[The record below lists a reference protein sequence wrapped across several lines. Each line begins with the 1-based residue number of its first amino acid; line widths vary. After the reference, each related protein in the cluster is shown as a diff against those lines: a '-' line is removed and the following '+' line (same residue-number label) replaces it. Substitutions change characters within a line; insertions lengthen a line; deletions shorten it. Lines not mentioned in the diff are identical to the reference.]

1 MTTPLPRASARD
13 LRRET
18 ILNVAREV
26 FFEQGYT
33 AASMSTIAARLG
45 GSKGTLYNY
54 FKSKEELFE
63 AQVRDMCGA
72 AADRILEVSADGAP
86 VETLT
91 RLGEQYLQ
99 HLFSPATAQMF
110 RILVAEAQ
118 RSPELARV
126 FYAVGPARGQQGLEN
141 YLQAAKARGLIAP
154 ADCALAAEQFLS
166 LCKGRTH
173 LQFLLNLIPALT
185 PAQIRLQIGQAVDAF
200 MTLYGPKAPASI
212 PSADRSS
219 KISART

>member
-1 MTTPLPRASARD
+1 MTASAAPRTPTRD
-13 LRRET
+13 ERREA
-18 ILNVAREV
+18 ILKVAREV

-63 AQVRDMCGA
+63 AQVRDSCGA
-72 AADRILEVSADGAP
+72 AADRISEVEGEP
-86 VETLT
+86 VEALT

-99 HLFSPATAQMF
+99 HLYSEQTVQMF

-126 FYAVGPARGQQGLEN
+126 FYEVGPARGQQGLQG
-141 YLQAAKARGLIAP
+141 YLEAAKARGALDI

-166 LCKGRTH
+166 LCKGRAH
-173 LQFLLNLIPALT
+173 LQFLLNLIAPLKPAE
-185 PAQIRLQIGQAVDAF
+185 IRLHIAQAVSAF
-200 MTLYGPKAPASI
+200 MTLYGPK
-212 PSADRSS
+212 R
-219 KISART
+219 AR

>member
-1 MTTPLPRASARD
+1 MVKNLAALPARTCARD
-13 LRRET
+13 QRREA

-26 FFEQGYT
+26 FFEQGYS

-63 AQVRDMCGA
+63 AQVRGSCGA
-72 AADRILEVSADGAP
+72 AAERILEVADDGEP

-91 RLGEQYLQ
+91 RLGEQFLR
-99 HLFSPATAQMF
+99 HLFSEETVQMF

-126 FYAVGPARGQQGLEN
+126 FYEVGPARGQKGLEA
-141 YLQAAKARGLIAP
+141 YLETAKARGVFDP
-154 ADCALAAEQFLS
+154 PDCALAAEQFMS

-173 LQFLLNLIPALT
+173 LHFLLNLIPPLSA
-185 PAQIRLQIGQAVDAF
+185 AEIKVQVAQAVDAF
-200 MTLYGPKAPASI
+200 VTLYAKKTAGSTSQP
-212 PSADRSS
+212 
-219 KISART
+219 

>member
-1 MTTPLPRASARD
+1 MTASPAPRAPTRD
-13 LRRET
+13 ERRDT
-18 ILNVAREV
+18 ILKVAREV

-63 AQVRDMCGA
+63 AQVRDLCGA
-72 AADRILEVSADGAP
+72 AADRISELSDEGEP
-86 VETLT
+86 VEALT
-91 RLGEQYLQ
+91 HLGEQYLQ
-99 HLFSPATAQMF
+99 HLYSEETVQMF

-126 FYAVGPARGQQGLEN
+126 FYEVGPARGQLGLQS
-141 YLQAAKARGLIAP
+141 YLETARVRGALDI

-166 LCKGRTH
+166 LCKGRAH
-173 LQFLLNLIPALT
+173 LQFLLNLIPPLK
-185 PAQIRLQIGQAVDAF
+185 PAQIRLHIAQAVSAF
-200 MTLYGPKAPASI
+200 MTLYGAKRAP
-212 PSADRSS
+212 
-219 KISART
+219 

>member
-1 MTTPLPRASARD
+1 MVKVLAKQSPRACARD
-13 LRRET
+13 QRREA

-26 FFEQGYT
+26 FFEQGYS

-63 AQVRDMCGA
+63 AQVRGSCGRA
-72 AADRILEVSADGAP
+72 AKRILEVADDGEP
-86 VETLT
+86 IETLT
-91 RLGEQYLQ
+91 RLGEQYLK
-99 HLFSPATAQMF
+99 HLFSEQTVQMF

-126 FYAVGPARGQQGLEN
+126 FYEVGPARGQKALET
-141 YLQAAKARGLIAP
+141 YLEAAKARGCLDP
-154 ADCALAAEQFLS
+154 PDCSLAAEQFMS

-173 LQFLLNLIPALT
+173 LQFLLNLIPPLT
-185 PAQIRLQIGQAVDAF
+185 PEEIRLQVAQAVKAF
-200 MTLYGPKAPASI
+200 ATLYGRAAASSVPK
-212 PSADRSS
+212 R
-219 KISART
+219 

>member
-1 MTTPLPRASARD
+1 VHARD
-13 LRRET
+13 QRREA
-18 ILNVAREV
+18 IMNVAREV

-63 AQVRDMCGA
+63 AQVRDMCGGA
-72 AADRILEVSADGAP
+72 AERILEVAEEGP
-86 VETLT
+86 PLETLT

-99 HLFSPATAQMF
+99 HLFSVETVQMF

-126 FYAVGPARGQQGLEN
+126 FYEVGPARGQKGLES
-141 YLQAAKARGLIAP
+141 YLEAARARGLLVLC
-154 ADCALAAEQFLS
+154 DCTLAAEQFLS
-166 LCKGRTH
+166 LCKGRSH

-185 PAQIRLQIGQAVDAF
+185 PAQIRLQSAQAVDAF
-200 MTLYGPKAPASI
+200 MTLYGPKADASN
-212 PSADRSS
+212 PER
-219 KISART
+219 

>member
-1 MTTPLPRASARD
+1 MVKTMTTPLPRASARD

-63 AQVRDMCGA
+63 AQVREMCGA
-72 AADRILEVSADGAP
+72 AADRILEVSEEGEP

-91 RLGEQYLQ
+91 RLGEQYLH
-99 HLFSPATAQMF
+99 HLFSQATVQMF

-126 FYAVGPARGQQGLEN
+126 FYEVGPARGQKGLES
-141 YLQAAKARGLIAP
+141 YLQAAKARGLIEP

-185 PAQIRLQIGQAVDAF
+185 PAQIRVQIAQALDAF
-200 MTLYGPKAPASI
+200 MTLYGPRPPAST
-212 PSADRSS
+212 R
-219 KISART
+219 KR